1 MFVMT
6 EGLEQL
12 EQQAE
17 KRKAGILLF
26 PLLMRPLA
34 MA

>member
-1 MFVMT
+1 MLVMT
-6 EGLEQL
+6 EGFEKL

-17 KRKAGILLF
+17 KRKVGMPLF
-26 PLLMRPLA
+26 PPLMRPLS